1 MSGSRGGELGLRRR
15 ADARCGVGSRVGS
28 ESHRES
34 PGDAA
39 LLHRKKEIKDVGCGL
54 CQAKKMVG
62 RHLGLTGPKE
72 EKRLAREGKG
82 PGRDSSR
89 LQPPDQD
96 LSPFSLSK
104 TDAIFMGGLQGG
116 SKGSAAV
123 GGARAPPAP
132 PLAPSLSVIQ
142 YITQ

>member
-1 MSGSRGGELGLRRR
+1 VSLLLVVAAGVAGSSQQRHGSGGAVGSGSRGGELGLRRR

-72 EKRLAREGKG
+72 EKRLA
-82 PGRDSSR
+82 
-89 LQPPDQD
+89 
-96 LSPFSLSK
+96 
-104 TDAIFMGGLQGG
+104 
-116 SKGSAAV
+116 
-123 GGARAPPAP
+123 
-132 PLAPSLSVIQ
+132 
-142 YITQ
+142 